1 MRGCGHFICLC
12 AAVQH
17 AACMMFAP
25 NVPSALSCSLPC
37 RGVPVPQPSVG
48 PPQGADREGEHQGA
62 RSSVSLAGAAAAA
75 AAAASAV
82 AAPCHAKYMPNGI
95 IWIARASLLA
105 WLSHNLPACCC
116 LPAAACLLLPACC
129 CLPQGMTQAYRT
141 LIRMLER
148 QYGGVAASAD
158 KSSSSSGGA
167 PAAAGKASSSSGGAS
182 APAGKAA
189 RRPLSLGA
197 DATAAGAAAAA
208 AGLPADEEGL
218 NISALLQNP
227 QANAAAF
234 LAFVVVM
241 VLLWRIAVAQPLAM
255 QAMRA
260 AASAVGR

>member
-1 MRGCGHFICLC
+1 M
-12 AAVQH
+12 
-17 AACMMFAP
+17 
-25 NVPSALSCSLPC
+25 
-37 RGVPVPQPSVG
+37 VG
-48 PPQGADREGEHQGA
+48 
-62 RSSVSLAGAAAAA
+62 
-75 AAAASAV
+75 
-82 AAPCHAKYMPNGI
+82 
-95 IWIARASLLA
+95 LA
-105 WLSHNLPACCC
+105 WLSHN
-116 LPAAACLLLPACC
+116 LPACC

-158 KSSSSSGGA
+158 KSSSSSSGGA

>member
-1 MRGCGHFICLC
+1 
-12 AAVQH
+12 
-17 AACMMFAP
+17 
-25 NVPSALSCSLPC
+25 
-37 RGVPVPQPSVG
+37 
-48 PPQGADREGEHQGA
+48 
-62 RSSVSLAGAAAAA
+62 
-75 AAAASAV
+75 
-82 AAPCHAKYMPNGI
+82 
-95 IWIARASLLA
+95 
-105 WLSHNLPACCC
+105 
-116 LPAAACLLLPACC
+116 
-129 CLPQGMTQAYRT
+129 MTQAYRT